1 MIPSGGAPGL
11 ITAIAMF
18 RRLAGSAYFW
28 VLCCSGRPATLQK
41 YGWARRACCRCIWIR
56 GPVRPAPPPNRT
68 VAGTGSSRIENQ
80 QHRCRGWL
88 CTRSTMGCTHRA
100 TRETCT
106 VPHRRHVCV
115 SVSAVWRGCTRCSC
129 VTNVSRVPRCAF
141 SECRSEGVEWVHM
154 DLTDEDQVK
163 SVVARLKPAV
173 VVNCAAMASLGRCE
187 KVPDQAAS
195 INAVGDAA
203 AAACR
208 CHCVSL
214 TKHYGFAPACVS
226 AQGAQ
231 SVIADSTGRPHV
243 HRLRVWPGHVGL
255 LCGGSCHRCTDN
267 SVCAPNQLVSCRTP
281 THIGGLGRYGCTK
294 AKFEAELGASWPRHV
309 ILRSSNIIG
318 PPPPIASLPG
328 QKFLQWLHGALT
340 GSGTWRRQRGVLCKG
355 VQLCSCV
362 AAADVVQV
370 FSDER
375 RRFVYVEDVA
385 RAICHF
391 TLHALSSSGTQPSTP
406 ATYHLGG
413 PVLWSRED
421 VAAAVRPLTSG

>member
-1 MIPSGGAPGL
+1 
-11 ITAIAMF
+11 
-18 RRLAGSAYFW
+18 
-28 VLCCSGRPATLQK
+28 
-41 YGWARRACCRCIWIR
+41 
-56 GPVRPAPPPNRT
+56 
-68 VAGTGSSRIENQ
+68 
-80 QHRCRGWL
+80 
-88 CTRSTMGCTHRA
+88 
-100 TRETCT
+100 
-106 VPHRRHVCV
+106 
-115 SVSAVWRGCTRCSC
+115 
-129 VTNVSRVPRCAF
+129 
-141 SECRSEGVEWVHM
+141 M

-214 TKHYGFAPACVS
+214 TKHYGLAPACVS

-231 SVIADSTGRPHV
+231 SVIADSAGRPHV
-243 HRLRVWPGHVGL
+243 NRLRVWPGHVGL

-281 THIGGLGRYGCTK
+281 THIVGLGRYGCTK

-328 QKFLQWLHGALT
+328 PKFLQWLHGALS
-340 GSGTWRRQRGVLCKG
+340 GSGTWRRQRGVLCRE
-355 VQLCSCV
+355 CSCAHVWRQQTWCRCLATKGGGLCMWKTWQGRYATSHCMPCHHRARSHPRPRRTTSV
-362 AAADVVQV
+362 APCCGAGRTWQLLCVRSQVVTTGVLGSCHHAVCTFDTGHGHVLAAINYWRPPLQACAA
-370 FSDER
+370 E
-375 RRFVYVEDVA
+375 VA
-385 RAICHF
+385 VA
-391 TLHALSSSGTQPSTP
+391 
-406 ATYHLGG
+406 
-413 PVLWSRED
+413 PV
-421 VAAAVRPLTSG
+421 